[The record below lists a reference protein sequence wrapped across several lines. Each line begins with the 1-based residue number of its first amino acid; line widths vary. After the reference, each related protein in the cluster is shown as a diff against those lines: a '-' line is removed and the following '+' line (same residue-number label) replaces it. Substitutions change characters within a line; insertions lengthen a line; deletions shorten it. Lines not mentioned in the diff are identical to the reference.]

1 MGRATE
7 EGSGMVE
14 HLSVAERVAKGKQ
27 VRAAVPRS
35 SHATVASPS
44 PRPSAV
50 SILEGQAADRLTELV
65 PIRYG
70 RMAASPFAFYRG
82 AAAVMAS
89 DLAAAPHSGLTVQL
103 CGDAHVANFGGFAS
117 PDREMV
123 FDLNDFD
130 ETLPGPFEWDVKRL
144 AASLEIAGRQ
154 RGFAAKDRSLAVLGA
169 VNAYRTAM
177 HEFAAMQ
184 NLAVWYVRLDVR
196 GMYDKWGTEADKAS
210 HRNFRKEVEHAQ
222 KKDRLKAL
230 SKLTHEVDGEIRI
243 ISNPPLLVPVEE
255 LYGDLE
261 AGAIASM
268 IQDGLR
274 RYIETLPR
282 DRQVLANSYRFTHL
296 ARKVVGVGSVGTVAW
311 VALLLGRDDVDPLF
325 IQVKEAKAS
334 VFEPYLGASGFENH
348 GERVV
353 EGQRLT
359 QAASDI
365 FLGWERNLS
374 PEGIWR
380 DFYFRQLWDWKMSTD
395 LEAIRVE
402 PFKVYGKMCGW
413 TLARAHARSGDRIA
427 IASYLGQGDLFD
439 RAVTEYA
446 SHYADLNE
454 RDHAELD
461 AAIES
466 GAVKAERGI

>member
-1 MGRATE
+1 
-7 EGSGMVE
+7 MVE

-27 VRAAVPRS
+27 ARAAVPRS
-35 SHATVASPS
+35 SHAVVASPS

-50 SILEGQAADRLTELV
+50 GILEQQAVERLTELI

-89 DLAAAPHSGLTVQL
+89 DLAAGPHTGLTVQL

-154 RGFAAKDRSLAVLGA
+154 REFSAKDRSLAVLGA

-184 NLAVWYVRLDVR
+184 NLALWYVRLDVR
-196 GMYDKWGTEADKAS
+196 GMYDKWGSESDKAS
-210 HRNFRKEVEHAQ
+210 HRSFRKEVEHAQ

-230 SKLTHEVDGEIRI
+230 DKLTHVVDGKIRI

-255 LYGDLE
+255 LYGDFE
-261 AGAIASM
+261 AGAIATM
-268 IQDGLR
+268 IDEALQ
-274 RYIETLPR
+274 RYIATLPR
-282 DRQVLANSYRFTHL
+282 DRQVLANTYRFTHL
-296 ARKVVGVGSVGTVAW
+296 ARKVVGVGSVGTAAW
-311 VALLLGRDDVDPLF
+311 VALLLGRDDSDPLF
-325 IQVKEAKAS
+325 MQVKEAKAS
-334 VFEPYLGASGFENH
+334 VLEPYLGASAFENH

-374 PEGIWR
+374 PEGIQR

-395 LEAIRVE
+395 LDTIRVE

-446 SHYADLNE
+446 THYADLNE
-454 RDHAELD
+454 GDHAELEQ
-461 AAIES
+461 AIAS
-466 GAVKAERGI
+466 GAVQAERGI